1 MKIKRHYLKKTL
13 EWLLPYTC
21 ILCKYPA
28 SGRRDLCSDCQQT
41 LLLLTHACHRCAIPL
56 SSYQKEL
63 LCGSCLQHPPPFDI
77 THALYFYEPPLP
89 KLILSLKFNA
99 SLITARI
106 LGELLAEKIQETWYK
121 NKALPQW
128 IVPVPLHAARLK
140 ERGFNQALEIARP
153 LAKQLLLPINTS
165 STRYKYTLPQATLSV
180 AERQKNIQTA
190 FAVPEDWTG
199 QHLAVIDDVMTTG
212 YTIKEFCHALKQ
224 AGAKR
229 IDVWCI
235 ARRALD

>member
-128 IVPVPLHAARLK
+128 IVHWVYCLSWRDSSFKLSY
-140 ERGFNQALEIARP
+140 FNKLSNSP
-153 LAKQLLLPINTS
+153 DLAK
-165 STRYKYTLPQATLSV
+165 
-180 AERQKNIQTA
+180 AERSS
-190 FAVPEDWTG
+190 
-199 QHLAVIDDVMTTG
+199 
-212 YTIKEFCHALKQ
+212 
-224 AGAKR
+224 
-229 IDVWCI
+229 
-235 ARRALD
+235 